1 MVTHIL
7 EDVLVSISNKELHAM
22 DAAVVLLNEVLELQ
36 SVITRLEEA
45 HVLCIIYLL
54 LREVS
59 LEVLEVSFL
68 DRADK
73 NVEAHI
79 ISLVKAVEDVK
90 ASHRMIIKA
99 HNWCID
105 IDKEAPLGVLAVQAI
120 EKCLC

>member
-1 MVTHIL
+1 
-7 EDVLVSISNKELHAM
+7 M

-90 ASHRMIIKA
+90 ASHRIYSIKVMN
-99 HNWCID
+99 HNR
-105 IDKEAPLGVLAVQAI
+105 ESFLS
-120 EKCLC
+120 

>member
-1 MVTHIL
+1 
-7 EDVLVSISNKELHAM
+7 
-22 DAAVVLLNEVLELQ
+22 
-36 SVITRLEEA
+36 
-45 HVLCIIYLL
+45 
-54 LREVS
+54 VS